1 MAIRQN
7 KGAAFLFTR
16 PMTFDGV
23 EVKAGDSVPSTLT
36 DKKLRM
42 LHNTGRILL
51 GVAPQTPAQTVQPAG
66 RK

>member
-1 MAIRQN
+1 MAIRLN

-16 PMTFDGV
+16 PMQFDGR
-23 EVKAGDSVPSTLT
+23 EVKAGDRVPSEISE
-36 DKKLRM
+36 KKLRM

-51 GVAPQTPAQTVQPAG
+51 GVAPAEPIQQPV